1 MGILY
6 LCKTF
11 SDMTYGGN
19 SKMRYIKPEI
29 EINEIQSE
37 DVITLS
43 ISNILN
49 WGNLTDDQ
57 KENINI
63 TEDESGNPSI
73 DVGADFFG

>member
-1 MGILY
+1 
-6 LCKTF
+6 
-11 SDMTYGGN
+11 
-19 SKMRYIKPEI
+19 MRYIKPEI